1 MMTEM
6 ALGSSQYTSSQLSN
20 IRRREVLLSH
30 WSHWLALG
38 HELAPH
44 PTTGPGVLHWPALGY
59 MCIPRAGVNTS
70 TETPWKECRGKD
82 LKENQGALPG
92 APTPKLNVEW
102 PSRNSRPDIYAGC
115 AILSLHSLQQSPRR
129 YNIHSSFHPWVC
141 IKTHVHEVAT
151 AMFFNHT
158 AKIFKNIT
166 HMCFKYRQIAGKAV
180 GFTPACHSEL

>member
-1 MMTEM
+1 MVE
-6 ALGSSQYTSSQLSN
+6 
-20 IRRREVLLSH
+20 
-30 WSHWLALG
+30 SHWLVLRMSLPFSQSLESRGWSDQIRQPWVIYPIPELWGVALPK
-38 HELAPH
+38 L
-44 PTTGPGVLHWPALGY
+44 LGGNWGG
-59 MCIPRAGVNTS
+59 I
-70 TETPWKECRGKD
+70 D
-82 LKENQGALPG
+82 LKENQGSLSA

-102 PSRNSRPDIYAGC
+102 PSPNSLPDIYAGC
-115 AILSLHSLQQSPRR
+115 AILSLHFLQQSPRR

-166 HMCFKYRQIAGKAV
+166 HMCFKYRQIAGKAA

>member
-1 MMTEM
+1 M
-6 ALGSSQYTSSQLSN
+6 ASPGLYVYSQSEYHHPN
-20 IRRREVLLSH
+20 LLE
-30 WSHWLALG
+30 G
-38 HELAPH
+38 E
-44 PTTGPGVLHWPALGY
+44 GEG
-59 MCIPRAGVNTS
+59 IN
-70 TETPWKECRGKD
+70 
-82 LKENQGALPG
+82 LKENQGALPA
-92 APTPKLNVEW
+92 APTLQLNVEW
-102 PSRNSRPDIYAGC
+102 PSPNSRPDIYAGC

-180 GFTPACHSEL
+180 GFTPACHSELKSSRFQLSKSHVEGQTSPEHC